1 MIDFLSNLPA
11 GTMAMLV
18 CLFFVGA
25 TWLGAIFIRPFFRLL
40 VRTQPDLNS
49 LLGNFVSMYGIFYG
63 ILMGLLAVAA
73 YQNMVDVERS
83 IAAEGQTLF
92 SLYRSVS
99 VYPEGVREPL
109 QETLLE
115 YTEFVINE
123 EWPVMR
129 TGQVFTGSMPIINR
143 LQQQLT
149 GFEPVTS
156 AQEILHSN
164 TVGLYYQFLEQRA
177 VRLYSA
183 TSGIPGIM
191 WYVVLLGA
199 FVSIFLTWMLN
210 MTLVAHLFLGGIL
223 SFYIGTMVSLIM
235 VLDRPLRGEYG
246 ISPEVFQLLLKFMNN
261 MLGQPSG

>member
-1 MIDFLSNLPA
+1 MIDYLSNLPT
-11 GTMAMLV
+11 GLMATLV
-18 CLFFVGA
+18 CLFFVVA

-49 LLGNFVSMYGIFYG
+49 LLGNFVSMYGMFYG

-83 IAAEGQTLF
+83 IEAEGQTLL

-99 VYPEGVREPL
+99 VYPEGAREPL
-109 QETLLE
+109 QDTLRE
-115 YTEFVINE
+115 YTEFVIDI
-123 EWPVMR
+123 EWPLMR
-129 TGQVFTGSMPIINR
+129 KGEMNTGGMPLINR

-149 GFEPVTS
+149 DFEPATPGQV
-156 AQEILHSN
+156 ILHSE
-164 TVGLYYQFLEQRA
+164 TISQFYQFLEHRA

-183 TSGIPGIM
+183 MSGLPGTM

-235 VLDRPLRGEYG
+235 VLDRPLRGDYG
-246 ISPEVFQLLLKFMNN
+246 ISPEVFQLLLRFMNN
-261 MLGQPSG
+261 MLGQPAG

>member
-1 MIDFLSNLPA
+1 MLDFLSNLPA
-11 GTMAMLV
+11 GTMATLV

-25 TWLGAIFIRPFFRLL
+25 TWLGAIFVRPFFRLL
-40 VRTQPDLNS
+40 VRTQPELNS

-83 IAAEGQTLF
+83 IASEGQTLF

-109 QETLLE
+109 QESLRE

-123 EWPVMR
+123 EWPIMR
-129 TGQVFTGSMPIINR
+129 TGKIFTGSKPIVNR

-149 GFEPVTS
+149 GFEPETS
-156 AQEILHSN
+156 GQEILHSN
-164 TVGLYYQFLEQRA
+164 TVGLYFQFLEHRA
-177 VRLYSA
+177 VRLYGA

-246 ISPEVFQLLLKFMNN
+246 IGPEAFQLLLKFMNS
-261 MLGQPSG
+261 MLGQPAG